1 MKIDGNAFGEEV
13 GAIAGVTSGFRGM
26 CLVRLFWRCD
36 VVCKAE
42 SDTAMD
48 LR

>member
-36 VVCKAE
+36 LVCKAE